1 MDHSFTSSWQKNSAN
16 KSTPHSPGF
25 DGMRDTSWNESW
37 RDTGAW
43 PCVARLERNE
53 KRPLVKVQPRFLER
67 LRLGH
72 LLRKEVCVRWSLP
85 ELTR

>member
-16 KSTPHSPGF
+16 NSPGL
-25 DGMRDTSWNESW
+25 DGVRDTSWNESW

-53 KRPLVKVQPRFLER
+53 KRPLVKVQPGLLER
-67 LRLGH
+67 LGLGH